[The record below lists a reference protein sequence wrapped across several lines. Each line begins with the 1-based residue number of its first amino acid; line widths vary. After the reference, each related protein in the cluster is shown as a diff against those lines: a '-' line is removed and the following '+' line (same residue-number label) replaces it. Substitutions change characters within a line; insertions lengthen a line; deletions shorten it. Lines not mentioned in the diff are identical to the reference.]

1 METYE
6 HRLSS
11 TYSRKQVLMPT
22 ALIIGGSGGIGSECY
37 KELVHR
43 GYNVATLT
51 SNQLD
56 LNYPDTIFNI
66 NLSAIDILINC
77 AGHTHG
83 TYQGFLKNTWQNQA
97 SQIAVNYTSNLFLL
111 KHFANSRSSGKYVWC
126 SSSVLDRARPFHSV
140 YASTKAGSK
149 VAIDLIRQEA
159 THIDV
164 LEVKFGLVKTNFRY
178 NNFCGTV
185 EQTEVDRQYEQE
197 GALSADYVAN
207 KMVDAIESSLTEIN
221 IT

>member
-1 METYE
+1 
-6 HRLSS
+6 
-11 TYSRKQVLMPT
+11 
-22 ALIIGGSGGIGSECY
+22 
-37 KELVHR
+37 
-43 GYNVATLT
+43 
-51 SNQLD
+51 
-56 LNYPDTIFNI
+56 
-66 NLSAIDILINC
+66 
-77 AGHTHG
+77 
-83 TYQGFLKNTWQNQA
+83 
-97 SQIAVNYTSNLFLL
+97 
-111 KHFANSRSSGKYVWC
+111 
-126 SSSVLDRARPFHSV
+126 V

>member
-1 METYE
+1 
-6 HRLSS
+6 
-11 TYSRKQVLMPT
+11 MPNV
-22 ALIIGGSGGIGSECY
+22 LIIGGSGGIGSECY
-37 KELVHR
+37 KEFVRR
-43 GYNVATLT
+43 GYCVTTLT
-51 SNQLD
+51 SKQLD
-56 LNYPDTIFNI
+56 LDYPETIFNLD
-66 NLSAIDILINC
+66 LSDIDILINC
-77 AGHTHG
+77 AGHTQG
-83 TYQGFLKNTWQNQA
+83 TYQGFLKNSWQNQF
-97 SQIAVNYTSNLFLL
+97 SQIKVNYVSNLFLL

-197 GALSADYVAN
+197 GALSADYVAS
-207 KMVDAIESSLTEIN
+207 KMIDAIESSLTEIN

>member
-1 METYE
+1 MPN
-6 HRLSS
+6 
-11 TYSRKQVLMPT
+11 VL
-22 ALIIGGSGGIGSECY
+22 LIGATGGVGSECH
-37 KELVHR
+37 KELVKR
-43 GYNVATLT
+43 GYTVATVT
-51 SNQLD
+51 SKQLD
-56 LNYPDTIFNI
+56 LNYPDTVFNVD
-66 NLSAIDILINC
+66 LSDVDILVNC

-83 TYQGFLKNTWQNQA
+83 TYQGFLKNTWQNQV

-111 KHFANSRSSGKYVWC
+111 KHFANSRPAGKYVWC
-126 SSSVLDRARPFHSV
+126 SSSVLDKARPFHSV

-159 THIDV
+159 THIDI

-185 EQTEVDRQYEQE
+185 EPAEVDRQYKQE
-197 GALSADYVAN
+197 GALTADYVAD

>member
-1 METYE
+1 VETYE

-51 SNQLD
+51 SKQLD

-126 SSSVLDRARPFHSV
+126 SSSVLDRARPFRSV
-140 YASTKAGSK
+140 QPAVAEGRCCAVCCGRMWPVGS
-149 VAIDLIRQEA
+149 RCRR
-159 THIDV
+159 
-164 LEVKFGLVKTNFRY
+164 LVQWM
-178 NNFCGTV
+178 C
-185 EQTEVDRQYEQE
+185 
-197 GALSADYVAN
+197 
-207 KMVDAIESSLTEIN
+207 
-221 IT
+221 